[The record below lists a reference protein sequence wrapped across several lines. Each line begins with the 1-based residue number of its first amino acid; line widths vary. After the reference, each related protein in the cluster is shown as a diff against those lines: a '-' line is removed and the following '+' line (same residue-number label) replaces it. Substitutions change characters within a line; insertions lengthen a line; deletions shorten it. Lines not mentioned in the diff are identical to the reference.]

1 MHLII
6 LFEGLMDIASG
17 RVGWM
22 RALIALAVTLGAVF
36 VVLHLIHNPTMENF
50 LTGLWQQI
58 HLTRQ

>member
-1 MHLII
+1 
-6 LFEGLMDIASG
+6 
-17 RVGWM
+17 M
-22 RALIALAVTLGAVF
+22 RAVLALTVTLAAVL

>member
-1 MHLII
+1 
-6 LFEGLMDIASG
+6 
-17 RVGWM
+17 V
-22 RALIALAVTLGAVF
+22 RAIVALAVTLAAVL